1 MKNTLDFDAFIASLQ
16 PTNRTLGFYVDWEK
30 CVANVDKIKISLNH
44 LNFLIGTQEQQLQ
57 EKISILFNEYPKAF
71 EVLPLLLAIRDS
83 KKEQL
88 LDESNKVCDMNSYL
102 TEPQKI
108 YEFICK
114 SGLDKIFSDRKIKD
128 LNDFVFGVEVGLDT
142 NARKNRSGE
151 SMETII
157 SNIFSNAKLEFENQ
171 VNIQR
176 FPKLYEVFGDD
187 VKKFDF
193 VVFTPSKIYCIECN
207 FYTSRGSKLNEVARA
222 YQDLALKFEGFD
234 DYEFIWI
241 TDGKGWLEA
250 KSKLA
255 EAYKKVEIYNL
266 SNINDF
272 VLKVKN
278 RNA

>member
-88 LDESNKVCDMNSYL
+88 LDENNKVCDMNSYL

-108 YEFICK
+108 YKFICK

-128 LNDFVFGVEVGLDT
+128 LNDFVFGIEVGLDT
-142 NARKNRSGE
+142 NARKNRSGDA
-151 SMETII
+151 MEAII
-157 SNIFSNAKLEFENQ
+157 SNIFTKAGLDFKEQ
-171 VNIQR
+171 VYIGE
-176 FPKLYEVFGDD
+176 FPKLYKTFGDD

-193 VVFTPSKIYCIECN
+193 VIFALNKIYCVECN
-207 FYTSRGSKLNEVARA
+207 FYTSGGSKLNETARA
-222 YQDLALKFEGFD
+222 YQDLVVKFETFNE
-234 DYEFIWI
+234 YEFIWI

>member
-88 LDESNKVCDMNSYL
+88 LDENNKVCDMNSYL

-108 YEFICK
+108 YKFICK

-128 LNDFVFGVEVGLDT
+128 LNDFVFGIEVGLDT
-142 NARKNRSGE
+142 NARKNRSGDA
-151 SMETII
+151 MEAII
-157 SNIFSNAKLEFENQ
+157 SNIFTKAGLDFKEQ
-171 VNIQR
+171 VYIGE
-176 FPKLYEVFGDD
+176 FPKLYKTFGDD

-193 VVFTPSKIYCIECN
+193 VIFALNKIYCVECN
-207 FYTSRGSKLNEVARA
+207 FYTSGDSKLNETARA
-222 YQDLALKFEGFD
+222 YQDLVVKFETFNE
-234 DYEFIWI
+234 YEFIWI

>member
-71 EVLPLLLAIRDS
+71 EVLLLLLAIRDS

-88 LDESNKVCDMNSYL
+88 LDENNKVCDMNSYL

-108 YEFICK
+108 YKFICK

-128 LNDFVFGVEVGLDT
+128 LNDFVFGIEVGLDT
-142 NARKNRSGE
+142 NARKNRSGDA
-151 SMETII
+151 MEAII
-157 SNIFSNAKLEFENQ
+157 SNIFTKAGLDFKEQ
-171 VNIQR
+171 VYIGE
-176 FPKLYEVFGDD
+176 FPKLYKTFGDD

-193 VVFTPSKIYCIECN
+193 VIFALNKIYCVECN
-207 FYTSRGSKLNEVARA
+207 FYTSGGSKLNETARA
-222 YQDLALKFEGFD
+222 YQDLVVKFETFNE
-234 DYEFIWI
+234 YEFIWI

>member
-44 LNFLIGTQEQQLQ
+44 LNFLLGIQEQQLQ

-71 EVLPLLLAIRDS
+71 EVLPLLLTIRDS

-128 LNDFVFGVEVGLDT
+128 LNDFVFGMEKEYIVSALDGFT
-142 NARKNRSGE
+142 FDNQNNQKENLQILDFISAKN
-151 SMETII
+151 
-157 SNIFSNAKLEFENQ
+157 
-171 VNIQR
+171 
-176 FPKLYEVFGDD
+176 
-187 VKKFDF
+187 
-193 VVFTPSKIYCIECN
+193 
-207 FYTSRGSKLNEVARA
+207 LNEAKRIA
-222 YQDLALKFEGFD
+222 TSKNYGNYQEMTF
-234 DYEFIWI
+234 YQFI
-241 TDGKGWLEA
+241 
-250 KSKLA
+250 
-255 EAYKKVEIYNL
+255 
-266 SNINDF
+266 
-272 VLKVKN
+272 
-278 RNA
+278 R